1 MNTQSI
7 LGQMSLVAI
16 NISLWQGRKTLHKE
30 DLPSLGINVAK
41 LPQKTVAALGTKKI
55 VSPATLKVFNSLRR
69 EALKICLN
77 NGVRFVGDGYAVP
90 RSKVAELCLKL
101 KQLKAEFETAKYSFL
116 EGFDEEVKQWITKHR
131 SEWIPLI
138 GVAVNS
144 KQQINKALTFNYAAL
159 DVMVPEDIADHGVDG
174 EVIGLYGQLCSEV
187 RLTARQAYQVS
198 FVGKEEI
205 GNKALRPIKAIR
217 AKLEGFSFLH
227 STIDDTI
234 EAIDDVLTKLPKK
247 GVITGTDLALVAGLV
262 GRELANLGR
271 DDDGNTH
278 IEEADIVPEKTGRVA
293 PIAWDF

>member
-1 MNTQSI
+1 
-7 LGQMSLVAI
+7 MSLVAI
-16 NISLWQGRKTLHKE
+16 NISLWQGRKTLHKD
-30 DLPSLGINVAK
+30 DLPPFGINVAK

-101 KQLKAEFETAKYSFL
+101 KQLKAEFETAKGSFL

-138 GVAVNS
+138 GAAVNS

-205 GNKALRPIKAIR
+205 SNKALRPIKAIR

-247 GVITGTDLALVAGLV
+247 GVLTGADLALVAGLV